1 MNLCELSQK
10 YPLGTRVQRHHRG
23 REGTVRHHSEV
34 NDPCYVNKGYDAVNT
49 AVRYVGDGGDPI
61 DCIAVQWDGHVHVTL
76 AVEGAI
82 RRVTYTQDQLDAA
95 FRRGH
100 AAAKD
105 AMLKA
110 INEITP

>member
-1 MNLCELSQK
+1 MNLYELSQK
-10 YPLGTRVQRHHRG
+10 YPLGTRVQRRVTTG
-23 REGTVRHHSEV
+23 REGTVCHHSEV
-34 NDPCYVNKGYDAVNT
+34 NDPCYANKGYDAVNT
-49 AVRYVGDGGDPI
+49 AVRYAADGGRPL
-61 DCIAVQWDGHVHVTL
+61 DCIAVQWDGHVYVTL
-76 AVEGAI
+76 AVEAGI
-82 RRVTYTQDQLDAA
+82 RHTQDQLDAA